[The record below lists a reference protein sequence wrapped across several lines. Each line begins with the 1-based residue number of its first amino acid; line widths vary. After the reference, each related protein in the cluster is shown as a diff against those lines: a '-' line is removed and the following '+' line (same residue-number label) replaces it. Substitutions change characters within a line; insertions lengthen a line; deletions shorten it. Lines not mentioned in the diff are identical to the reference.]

1 VPLAVAVDEYGSVE
15 GLVTANDLLAAIA
28 GDLVDTQDERYGVVA
43 QGEQQWEAD
52 GALTLD
58 DLQRL
63 TGVSLPRSADYM
75 TISGLVLEQLGR
87 LPDMG
92 DAVEI
97 ADVRI
102 TVLAMEKR
110 RIARLRVER
119 LAHS

>member
-1 VPLAVAVDEYGSVE
+1 VAVDEYGSVE

-43 QGEQQWEAD
+43 QGEEQWEAD

-87 LPDMG
+87 LPDIG
-92 DAVEI
+92 DAVEV
-97 ADVRI
+97 AGVRI

-110 RIARLRVER
+110 RIARLRVQR
-119 LAHS
+119 LDGMA